1 MKIFHSTAM
10 HQMRYGLGAI
20 VALIILTP
28 SLAWGEV
35 ELNFGVYTSDK
46 PSVMVLKFRPVLNAL
61 TKSLEEKLGQ
71 PVKIRL
77 QVSSGYAKGVE
88 DLANGRVDFSRFGPA
103 SYIRAKKLNP
113 GVQILAIESKSGQ
126 KIFNGVIC
134 VRTDSTIQSISDLK
148 GKRFAFGNRQ
158 STIGRYLSQN
168 YLYERGIRAKDLG
181 AFDYLG
187 RHDKVGAAVASG
199 KYDAGALKESTFN
212 KLVKKG
218 APLRSIA
225 SFPNVT
231 KPWIA
236 RKGLPENIFVALRES
251 LLSLDDPAAL
261 KALKKNGFL
270 AGNDGDYTVIR
281 KAINKNSLFFK

>member
-28 SLAWGEV
+28 SLVWGDV

-134 VRTDSTIQSISDLK
+134 VRTDSAIQSISDLK

-199 KYDAGALKESTFN
+199 KYDAGALKESTFK

>member
-28 SLAWGEV
+28 SLAWGDV

-134 VRTDSTIQSISDLK
+134 VRTDSAIQSISDLK

-199 KYDAGALKESTFN
+199 KYDAGALKESTFK

>member
-134 VRTDSTIQSISDLK
+134 VRTDSAIQSISDLK

-199 KYDAGALKESTFN
+199 KYDAGALKESTFK

>member
-1 MKIFHSTAM
+1 MKMIRSTAKL
-10 HQMRYGLGAI
+10 QVRYGLGAI

-28 SLAWGEV
+28 SLVWGDI

-46 PSVMVLKFRPVLNAL
+46 PSAMVLKFRPVLNAL
-61 TKSLEEKLGQ
+61 TESLQKKLGQ

-77 QVSSGYAKGVE
+77 QVANGYTKGVE
-88 DLANGRVDFSRFGPA
+88 DLANGRVDFARFGPA
-103 SYIRAKKLNP
+103 SYIHAKKLNS
-113 GVQILAIESKSGQ
+113 GITILAVESKKGR
-126 KIFNGVIC
+126 KVFNGIIC
-134 VRTDSTIQSISDLK
+134 VRETSAIANIADLK
-148 GKRFAFGNRQ
+148 GKRFAFGNKQ

-236 RKGLPENIFVALRES
+236 RKGLPQHIFVALRDS
-251 LLSLDDPAAL
+251 LLSLNDPAAL
-261 KALKKNGFL
+261 KALKKGGFL
-270 AGNDGDYTVIR
+270 PGNDSDYTVIR
-281 KAINKNSLFFK
+281 KAMRKNSLFFK

>member
-20 VALIILTP
+20 VALIILMP
-28 SLAWGEV
+28 SLAWGDV

-134 VRTDSTIQSISDLK
+134 VRTDSAIQSISDLK

-199 KYDAGALKESTFN
+199 KYDAGALKESTFK

-270 AGNDGDYTVIR
+270 PGNDGDYIVIR